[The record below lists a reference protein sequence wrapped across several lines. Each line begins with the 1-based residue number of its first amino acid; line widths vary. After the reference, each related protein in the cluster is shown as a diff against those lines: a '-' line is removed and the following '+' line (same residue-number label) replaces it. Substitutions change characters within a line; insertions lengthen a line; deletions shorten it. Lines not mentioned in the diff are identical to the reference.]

1 MSMSNLAERMELS
14 APELLSELS
23 KPEFRLVA
31 QPESSVERDSRPK
44 TSLTFRRLG
53 KRDTGFRSFRIY

>member
-14 APELLSELS
+14 APELSELS

-31 QPESSVERDSRPK
+31 QPESSVERDNRPK
-44 TSLTFRRLG
+44 PSLAFR
-53 KRDTGFRSFRIY
+53 KFVNRDTGFRSFRIY